1 MLTYLWIIDLYI
13 FVFSEM
19 TKKKKVHDKGD
30 SDPPPAA
37 TRKERKKRKKTKTRI
52 VKFVHI
58 AWRPVRLKNQHQA
71 GPGVKG
77 MCSLNFRLSLFLI
90 HCCFSLPSCIYVI
103 RLQIT
108 NILILFFHPF
118 SSDRESAMDSSAE
131 ERSARNASSGVSQM
145 TRKKRGRPLKDTTQ

>member
-1 MLTYLWIIDLYI
+1 MKRGETVI
-13 FVFSEM
+13 
-19 TKKKKVHDKGD
+19 HC
-30 SDPPPAA
+30 PPPLFL
-37 TRKERKKRKKTKTRI
+37 TRKERKKRKKRKKTKTRI

-108 NILILFFHPF
+108 IILILFFHPF
-118 SSDRESAMDSSAE
+118 ISDRESAMDSSAE
-131 ERSARNASSGVSQM
+131 EKSARNTSSGDFQM

>member
-1 MLTYLWIIDLYI
+1 MNNRLVH
-13 FVFSEM
+13 FFFSEM
-19 TKKKKVHDKGD
+19 TKRKKVLDSGD
-30 SDPPPAA
+30 SDSPPAA
-37 TRKERKKRKKTKTRI
+37 TFPDKKGKKKKKKTKTRI

-58 AWRPVRLKNQHQA
+58 GRRAVRLKNPQHQA

-90 HCCFSLPSCIYVI
+90 HFCFSLPSCIYVI

-118 SSDRESAMDSSAE
+118 SSDRESAMASSGE
-131 ERSARNASSGVSQM
+131 ERSARNASSGDAQM

>member
-1 MLTYLWIIDLYI
+1 MKRGTVI
-13 FVFSEM
+13 
-19 TKKKKVHDKGD
+19 HR
-30 SDPPPAA
+30 PPPLFL

-108 NILILFFHPF
+108 IILILFFHPF

-131 ERSARNASSGVSQM
+131 ERSARNASSGDSQM

>member
-1 MLTYLWIIDLYI
+1 MKRGGTVI
-13 FVFSEM
+13 
-19 TKKKKVHDKGD
+19 HR
-30 SDPPPAA
+30 PPPLFL

-108 NILILFFHPF
+108 IILILFFHPF
-118 SSDRESAMDSSAE
+118 SSDRESAMASSGE
-131 ERSARNASSGVSQM
+131 ERSARNASSGDSQM

>member
-1 MLTYLWIIDLYI
+1 MLAYLRIIDLYI

-19 TKKKKVHDKGD
+19 TKKKKVHEKGD
-30 SDPPPAA
+30 SDSPPAA
-37 TRKERKKRKKTKTRI
+37 TFPDKKGKKKTKTRI
-52 VKFVHI
+52 GKFVHI

-103 RLQIT
+103 CLQIT
-108 NILILFFHPF
+108 NILVLFFHPF

-131 ERSARNASSGVSQM
+131 ERSA
-145 TRKKRGRPLKDTTQ
+145 

>member
-1 MLTYLWIIDLYI
+1 MKRGTVI
-13 FVFSEM
+13 
-19 TKKKKVHDKGD
+19 HR
-30 SDPPPAA
+30 PPPLFL
-37 TRKERKKRKKTKTRI
+37 TRKERKKRKNTKTRI

-108 NILILFFHPF
+108 IILILFFHPF

-131 ERSARNASSGVSQM
+131 ERSARNASSGDSQM

>member
-1 MLTYLWIIDLYI
+1 MKRGTVIHRPQPLFL
-13 FVFSEM
+13 
-19 TKKKKVHDKGD
+19 
-30 SDPPPAA
+30 

-58 AWRPVRLKNQHQA
+58 AWRPVQLKNQHQA

-131 ERSARNASSGVSQM
+131 ERSARNASSGDSDDTQEEGKALERHDTVSLC
-145 TRKKRGRPLKDTTQ
+145 P

>member
-1 MLTYLWIIDLYI
+1 MGTVI
-13 FVFSEM
+13 
-19 TKKKKVHDKGD
+19 HR
-30 SDPPPAA
+30 PPPLFL
-37 TRKERKKRKKTKTRI
+37 TRKERKKTKTRI

-58 AWRPVRLKNQHQA
+58 ARRPVRLKNPQHQA

-118 SSDRESAMDSSAE
+118 SSDRESAMDSSGE
-131 ERSARNASSGVSQM
+131 ERSARNASSGDAQM

>member
-1 MLTYLWIIDLYI
+1 MIRGTVI
-13 FVFSEM
+13 
-19 TKKKKVHDKGD
+19 HR
-30 SDPPPAA
+30 PPPLFL

-77 MCSLNFRLSLFLI
+77 ICSLNFWLSLFLI

-108 NILILFFHPF
+108 NILIPFFHPF

-131 ERSARNASSGVSQM
+131 ERSARNASSGDSQM

>member
-1 MLTYLWIIDLYI
+1 MKRGGTVI
-13 FVFSEM
+13 
-19 TKKKKVHDKGD
+19 HR
-30 SDPPPAA
+30 PPPLFL
-37 TRKERKKRKKTKTRI
+37 TRKERKKEKKTKTRI

-90 HCCFSLPSCIYVI
+90 HCCFSLSSCIYVI

-108 NILILFFHPF
+108 IILILFFHPF
-118 SSDRESAMDSSAE
+118 SSDRESAMGSSAE
-131 ERSARNASSGVSQM
+131 ERSARNASSGDSQM